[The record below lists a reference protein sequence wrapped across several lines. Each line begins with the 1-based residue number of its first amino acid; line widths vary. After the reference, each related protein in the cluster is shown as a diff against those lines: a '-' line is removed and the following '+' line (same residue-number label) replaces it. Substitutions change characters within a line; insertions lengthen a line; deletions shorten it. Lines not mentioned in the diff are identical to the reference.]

1 VIVADASAIGEV
13 LLDRPAAPAIR
24 AMLAEHST
32 IHAPEH
38 FHIEVI
44 SMLRRWTLRG
54 ELGERR
60 RAQALSDLR
69 ALRIVRYPVVELL
82 DAVWELRERLSAY
95 DAAYLALARRLG
107 LVLLTS
113 DAGLAQAARAE
124 ERLAELAGRSRS
136 SAS

>member
-1 VIVADASAIGEV
+1 VIVADASAVGEI

-24 AMLAEHST
+24 ALLAEHST

-38 FHIEVI
+38 LHLEVI

-60 RAQALSDLR
+60 RAQALRELR
-69 ALRIVRYPVVELL
+69 GLRVVRYPVVELL

-95 DAAYLALARRLG
+95 DAAYLALARELG
-107 LVLLTS
+107 LSLLTS
-113 DAGLAQAARAE
+113 DTGLAQAARAE
-124 ERLAELAGRSRS
+124 GRLAELA
-136 SAS
+136 A